1 MVGERQMNKEYR
13 LMLDSFLQHCRVEK
27 GLSPNTLEAYERD
40 LRDFEQFCNE
50 SSLSSLTQIE
60 EYHLWDYLRWLSK
73 MKELEGSTV
82 TRHRISVRQ
91 FFKFIHGEDWL
102 EANPAAHLSDKRTKM
117 PIPNV
122 ISKEEVE
129 KLLAQPDQTKI
140 RGIRDA
146 AMLELLYA
154 TGMRVTELIELKK
167 AQWKEDYVE
176 VIGKGNKQRIIPHTL
191 KAKRLTHHYLN
202 QLGESSCEY
211 LFQSSHRKAMTR
223 QNFWLIIKKYA
234 KTAGITAKLSPHSLR
249 HAFATHLLEGG
260 TNLRFIQQMLGHADI
275 STTEI
280 YTQVA
285 RQRLKEYHAKYHPR
299 GIDGF

>member
-1 MVGERQMNKEYR
+1 MV
-13 LMLDSFLQHCRVEK
+13 DSFLQHCRVEK
-27 GLSPNTLEAYERD
+27 GLSSHTIEAYERD

-50 SSLSSLTQIE
+50 AGIASLGKIE
-60 EYHLWDYLRWLSK
+60 EYHLWDYLAWLSK
-73 MKELEGSTV
+73 MKDLEGSTV
-82 TRHRISVRQ
+82 TRHRISIRQ
-91 FFKFIHGEDWL
+91 LFKYVHGEDWL
-102 EANPAAHLSDKRTKM
+102 QSNPAAHLSDKRTKM
-117 PIPNV
+117 PIPSV

-129 KLLAQPDQTKI
+129 KLLAQPDQTKL

-154 TGMRVTELIELKK
+154 TGMRVTELIGLKK
-167 AQWKEDYVE
+167 ENWKEDYVE

-191 KAKRLTHHYLN
+191 KAKKLTQRYLSE
-202 QLGESSCEY
+202 LGESSCEY
-211 LFQSSHRKAMTR
+211 LFQSTHRKPMSR

-234 KTAGITAKLSPHSLR
+234 KSAGIKANLSPHSLR

-285 RQRLKEYHAKYHPR
+285 RQRLKEYHEKYHPR
-299 GIDGF
+299 GIDEF